1 MNNFVLNN
9 IEVDLLTPAPTEYS
23 ISLFKHFHGKVS
35 SALIFTRN
43 LAKEYLYAYAESKI

>member
-9 IEVDLLTPAPTEYS
+9 IELDLFTPSTSDYQ
-23 ISLFKHFHGKVS
+23 ISLFKNFHGKVS

-43 LAKEYLYAYAESKI
+43 LTK